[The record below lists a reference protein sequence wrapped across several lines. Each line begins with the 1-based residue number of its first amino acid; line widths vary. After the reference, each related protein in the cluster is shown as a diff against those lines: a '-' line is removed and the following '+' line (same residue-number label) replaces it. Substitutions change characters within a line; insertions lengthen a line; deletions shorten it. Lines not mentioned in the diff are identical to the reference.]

1 MAEAR
6 KGGGKG
12 GGGAGNGFQP
22 LGLSDPVFKGIVR
35 MGFRMPTPVQR
46 KALPVILTGSDSCVM
61 ARTGSGKTIAFLV
74 PILEK
79 LLESPPNAQHKCR
92 AVVLSPTRELSMQTL
107 KVMTKLAHFCNIKA
121 IGING
126 GEGMEKQFNGLAS
139 KPDVIIATPGRLSHH
154 LSEIPDFDL
163 KGCLICVLDE
173 ADRLIEMGFASQIRQ
188 IASTLPEHCQKVM
201 LSATMPKMLIEFT
214 KTGFSTDPQVVRL
227 DQEASVSEDL
237 RIAFV
242 TCRSADK
249 DAALLH
255 TLSHIQRD
263 KEENEAQRTGL
274 TLIFAATRHHV
285 EYITTM
291 LAATGVDATMV
302 YGTLHQDARKQNL
315 SDFRSG
321 KKPVMVVTD
330 VAARGIDVPL
340 IDHVIH
346 YQFPPSAKLFV
357 HRSGRAA
364 RAGRIGFSWALVEPD
379 ELPYM
384 VDLHL
389 FLGRRLCTGENS
401 YTLADMTPEMVHY
414 GCVPESILMREVE
427 NVKRIMESEETGS
440 QETELLRTMTK
451 VCNNAMKQYRK
462 TRPEASREGVRR
474 AKAILEGE
482 RLETGQRVGGNAI
495 EPHPLLKGMEE
506 RDFLE
511 RQKLSKDGSNLQS
524 LENIKKRE
532 DFLRAM
538 ANFRP
543 KETIFEAFATGGG
556 KDAGVASQI
565 DRGKT
570 TGGKK
575 HDSSYAL
582 TAMKSMRRQMRMAH
596 NKGETLVV
604 AGSMNAQVMNG
615 DDIVNDLVD
624 EDADLNEYKEMAKQG
639 LDMYAK
645 KHMQGYRSIAVPVQQ
660 QEAKRPL
667 SKAERKKLK
676 MGEKIEIVSKLNE
689 ERKSKEK
696 RGSDFRDESFFIEND
711 YTADTAEAA
720 RSRQIEAAM
729 QPSASSNLK
738 GSTGVALRLEEAM
751 IDIVGDEQSDLAQK
765 QRMMRWD
772 KSKRK
777 YVQTTVGEELSG
789 DSKTKK
795 IRLESGQ
802 LVKSDK
808 AKLGELYEKWQK
820 KTNRSIGRQGV
831 FDEVTDGFADFP
843 LAPLGT
849 GKFDGKEEKK
859 KTATEIR
866 KEREG
871 KKDSKLKNMKKG
883 DRRRV
888 EKNGRTE
895 KNREADSDPKG
906 FHGKKRGKSGRWTN
920 NSGARKKK

>member
-1 MAEAR
+1 
-6 KGGGKG
+6 
-12 GGGAGNGFQP
+12 
-22 LGLSDPVFKGIVR
+22 
-35 MGFRMPTPVQR
+35 MPTPVQR
-46 KALPVILTGSDSCVM
+46 KALPVILTGSDTCVM
-61 ARTGSGKTIAFLV
+61 ARTGSGKTIAFLI
-74 PILEK
+74 PILET
-79 LLESPPNAQHKCR
+79 LLQHPPNAQHKCR
-92 AVVLSPTRELSMQTL
+92 AIVLSPTRELSMQTL
-107 KVMTKLAHFCNIKA
+107 KVMNKLAHFCDIKS

-139 KPDVIIATPGRLSHH
+139 KPDLIIATPGRLSHH

-163 KGCLICVLDE
+163 KGCLMCVLDE
-173 ADRLIEMGFASQIRQ
+173 ADRLIEMGFAAQIRQ
-188 IASTLPEHCQKVM
+188 IATTLPENCQKVM
-201 LSATMPKMLIEFT
+201 LSATMPKMLVEFT
-214 KTGFSTDPQVVRL
+214 KNGFATDPQVVRL
-227 DQEASVSEDL
+227 DQEATVSEEL
-237 RIAFV
+237 RIAFI
-242 TCRSADK
+242 TSRSADK

-263 KEENEAQRTGL
+263 KTENEAQRTGL

-285 EYITTM
+285 EYITT
-291 LAATGVDATMV
+291 LLTATGVNATLV

-315 SDFRSG
+315 ADFRSG
-321 KKPVMVVTD
+321 KKPVLVVTD

-364 RAGRIGFSWALVEPD
+364 RAGRIGYSWALVEPD
-379 ELPYM
+379 EMPYM

-389 FLGRRLCTGENS
+389 FLGRRLSTGES
-401 YTLADMTPEMVHY
+401 TYTLSDMTPDMVHY
-414 GCVPESILMREVE
+414 GCVPESILTQEVE
-427 NVKRIMESEETGS
+427 NVKRILESEETGS

-482 RLETGQRVGGNAI
+482 RLETGQRVGGNSI
-495 EPHPLLKGMEE
+495 EPHPLLKGMQE
-506 RDFLE
+506 RDYIE
-511 RQKLSKDGSNLQS
+511 RQKHITDGSNLQT
-524 LENIKKRE
+524 LDNLKKRE

-556 KDAGVASQI
+556 KDACVASQI
-565 DRGKT
+565 DKGKT

-596 NKGETLVV
+596 NKGESLVV
-604 AGSMNAQVMNG
+604 AGSMNAQKMNG
-615 DDIVNDLVD
+615 DEINDLID
-624 EDADLNEYKEMAKQG
+624 EDEDLADYKELAKQG
-639 LDMYAK
+639 IDIYEK
-645 KHMQGYRSIAVPVQQ
+645 KNMKGFRVVSIPIKKQDV
-660 QEAKRPL
+660 KRPL

-676 MGEKIEIVSKLNE
+676 KGETMDSKSETNQQT
-689 ERKSKEK
+689 KKTKEK
-696 RGSDFRDESFFIEND
+696 RGSEFRDESFFIEND

-738 GSTGVALRLEEAM
+738 GASGAALRLEEAM
-751 IDIVGDEQSDLAQK
+751 IDIVGDEQVDLAQK

-772 KSKRK
+772 KTKRK
-777 YVQTTVGEELSG
+777 YVQTTVGQELSG

-831 FDEVTDGFADFP
+831 FDEVTDGFADLP
-843 LAPLGT
+843 APLST
-849 GKFDGKEEKK
+849 VKFEGKEDKK
-859 KTATEIR
+859 KTVTQIR
-866 KEREG
+866 KEREVNQN
-871 KKDSKLKNMKKG
+871 SKLKNMKKS

-888 EKNGRTE
+888 EKKGRTD
-895 KNREADSDPKG
+895 KNRDDDVEAKG
-906 FHGKKRGKSGRWTN
+906 FQGKKRSTSGRWAS
-920 NSGARKKK
+920 NSGGRKTKK

>member
-1 MAEAR
+1 
-6 KGGGKG
+6 
-12 GGGAGNGFQP
+12 
-22 LGLSDPVFKGIVR
+22 
-35 MGFRMPTPVQR
+35 MPTPVQR
-46 KALPVILTGSDSCVM
+46 KALPVILTGSDTCVM
-61 ARTGSGKTIAFLV
+61 ARTGSGKTIAFLI
-74 PILEK
+74 PILET
-79 LLESPPNAQHKCR
+79 LLQHPPNAQHKCR
-92 AVVLSPTRELSMQTL
+92 ALILSPTRELSMQTL
-107 KVMTKLAHFCNIKA
+107 KVMNKLAHFCDIKS

-139 KPDVIIATPGRLSHH
+139 KPDLIIATPGRLSHH

-163 KGCLICVLDE
+163 KGCLMCVLDE
-173 ADRLIEMGFASQIRQ
+173 ADRLIEMGFAAQIRQ
-188 IASTLPEHCQKVM
+188 IATTLPENCQKVM
-201 LSATMPKMLIEFT
+201 LSATMPKMLVEFT
-214 KTGFSTDPQVVRL
+214 KNGFATDPQVVRL
-227 DQEASVSEDL
+227 DQEATVSEEL
-237 RIAFV
+237 RIAFI
-242 TCRSADK
+242 TSRSADK

-263 KEENEAQRTGL
+263 TTENEAQRTGL

-285 EYITTM
+285 EYITT
-291 LAATGVDATMV
+291 LLTATGVNATLV

-315 SDFRSG
+315 ADFRSG
-321 KKPVMVVTD
+321 KKPVLVVTD

-364 RAGRIGFSWALVEPD
+364 RAGRIGYCWALVEPD
-379 ELPYM
+379 EMPYM

-389 FLGRRLCTGENS
+389 FLGRRLSTGES
-401 YTLADMTPEMVHY
+401 TYTLADMTPDMVHY
-414 GCVPESILMREVE
+414 GCVPESILTQEVE
-427 NVKRIMESEETGS
+427 NVKRILESEETGS

-482 RLETGQRVGGNAI
+482 RLETGQRIGGNSV

-506 RDFLE
+506 RDYLE
-511 RQKLSKDGSNLQS
+511 RQKLNTDGSNLQS
-524 LENIKKRE
+524 LDNLKKRE

-556 KDAGVASQI
+556 KDACVASQI
-565 DRGKT
+565 DKGKT

-596 NKGETLVV
+596 NKGETLVI
-604 AGSMNAQVMNG
+604 AGSMNAQKMNG
-615 DDIVNDLVD
+615 DEINELIDENEDL
-624 EDADLNEYKEMAKQG
+624 ADYKELAKQG
-639 LDMYAK
+639 IDIYEK
-645 KHMQGYRSIAVPVQQ
+645 KNMKGFRVLSIPIEK
-660 QEAKRPL
+660 QEVKRPL

-676 MGEKIEIVSKLNE
+676 KGETMKTTAETNQQTK
-689 ERKSKEK
+689 KTKEK
-696 RGSDFRDESFFIEND
+696 RGSEFRDETFFIEND

-738 GSTGVALRLEEAM
+738 GASGAALRLEEAM
-751 IDIVGDEQSDLAQK
+751 IDIVGDEQVDLAQK

-772 KSKRK
+772 KTKRK
-777 YVQTTVGEELSG
+777 YVQTTVGQELSG

-802 LVKSDK
+802 LVKNDK

-831 FDEVTDGFADFP
+831 FDEVTDGFADAPVP
-843 LAPLGT
+843 LST
-849 GKFDGKEEKK
+849 GKFEGKEEKK
-859 KTATEIR
+859 KTATQIR
-866 KEREG
+866 KEREVNQN
-871 KKDSKLKNMKKG
+871 SKLKNMKKS

-888 EKNGRTE
+888 EKKGRTD
-895 KNREADSDPKG
+895 KNREDDAEAKG
-906 FHGKKRGKSGRWTN
+906 FQSKKRGSSGRWAG
-920 NSGARKKK
+920 NSGGRKTKK

>member
-1 MAEAR
+1 MLTAVPCRDANLPSV
-6 KGGGKG
+6 
-12 GGGAGNGFQP
+12 ADTHPQ
-22 LGLSDPVFKGIVR
+22 
-35 MGFRMPTPVQR
+35 MPTPVQR
-46 KALPVILTGSDSCVM
+46 KALPVILTGSDTCVM
-61 ARTGSGKTIAFLV
+61 ARTGSGKTIAFLI

-79 LLESPPNAQHKCR
+79 LLETPPTAQHKCR
-92 AVVLSPTRELSMQTL
+92 SIVLSPTRELSIQTL
-107 KVMTKLAHFCNIKA
+107 KVVTKLAHFCNINA

-139 KPDVIIATPGRLSHH
+139 KPDLIVATPGRLSHH

-173 ADRLIEMGFASQIRQ
+173 ADRLIEMGFAQQIRQ
-188 IASTLPEHCQKVM
+188 IAATLPENCQKIM

-214 KTGFSTDPQVVRL
+214 KTCFATDPQVVRL
-227 DQEASVSEDL
+227 DNEASVSEEL
-237 RIAFV
+237 RIAFI
-242 TCRSADK
+242 TSRSADK

-263 KEENEAQRTGL
+263 KAENEAQRTGL

-285 EYITTM
+285 EYITTL
-291 LAATGVDATMV
+291 LAATGVDATMI
-302 YGTLHQDARKQNL
+302 YGTLHQDSRKQNL

-321 KKPVMVVTD
+321 KKSVLVVTD

-364 RAGRIGFSWALVEPD
+364 RAGRIGWSWALVEPD
-379 ELPYM
+379 EMPYM

-389 FLGRRLCTGENS
+389 FLGRKLSTGDHH
-401 YTLADMTPEMVHY
+401 YTLGEMTPDMVHY
-414 GCVPESILMREVE
+414 GCVPELILMREVE
-427 NVKRIMESEETGS
+427 NVKRILESEETGS
-440 QETELLRTMTK
+440 LETELLRTMTK

-482 RLETGQRVGGNAI
+482 RLQTGQRVGGNSI

-506 RDFLE
+506 KDYLE
-511 RQKLSKDGSNLQS
+511 RQKNITDGSKLQS
-524 LENIKKRE
+524 LDNLKKRE
-532 DFLRAM
+532 EFLRAM
-538 ANFRP
+538 AAFRP

-556 KDAGVASQI
+556 KDIGVASQI

-582 TAMKSMRRQMRMAH
+582 TAMKSMRRQMRFAH

-615 DDIVNDLVD
+615 DNIDELVNDD
-624 EDADLNEYKEMAKQG
+624 EEDLKEYKEMAKLG
-639 LDMYAK
+639 IDIYTK
-645 KHMQGYRSIAVPVQQ
+645 KNMQGYRLTSLPVD
-660 QEAKRPL
+660 QEPAKRPL

-676 MGEKIEIVSKLNE
+676 KGETIDRSTEQETQAKK
-689 ERKSKEK
+689 KKEM
-696 RGSDFRDESFFIEND
+696 RGNDFRDESFFIEND

-729 QPSASSNLK
+729 QPSASANMK
-738 GSTGVALRLEEAM
+738 GSAGMALRLEEAM

-772 KSKRK
+772 KTKKK
-777 YVQTTVGEELSG
+777 YVQTTVGQELSG

-808 AKLGELYEKWQK
+808 TKLGELYEKWQK

-831 FDEVTDGFADFP
+831 FDEVTEGLADLP
-843 LAPLGT
+843 SAPVLGKV
-849 GKFDGKEEKK
+849 GGKEDKK
-859 KTATEIR
+859 KTATQIR

-871 KKDSKLKNMKKG
+871 DKNSKLKNMKKG
-883 DRRRV
+883 DRRRL

-895 KNREADSDPKG
+895 KNRDEESEARKG
-906 FHGKKRGKSGRWTN
+906 LIGKKRGPSGRWAS
-920 NSGARKKK
+920 NSGGKKKMKK